1 MVIPSQNLLVI
12 KDEGVTS
19 LLLDLLKFKPDNRN
33 TRSILL
39 DKFSSVLNGGI
50 LTYQHT
56 NSIIMLY

>member
-19 LLLDLLKFKPDNRN
+19 LLLDLIFKPDNRN

-39 DKFSSVLNGGI
+39 DKFSSVLNGGV
-50 LTYQHT
+50 HT
-56 NSIIMLY
+56 MYVQGVL